1 MLRIGGNIMDN
12 NENKTK
18 GAVQISDDVIS
29 LIATT
34 ATMEVDGV
42 AQTAVN
48 MVGNIIDKLKNTSK
62 GVSVAVNEGKVSVD
76 VNIIVYYEYN
86 IQEVA
91 KKVQNNIKSVL
102 ETMTCMETDVVN
114 VNVVGIEAKKEKS
127 EKRA

>member
-1 MLRIGGNIMDN
+1 MDN

-102 ETMTCMETDVVN
+102 ETMTCMETDMVN

-127 EKRA
+127 EKRAWLKE

>member
-1 MLRIGGNIMDN
+1 MLRIGGNTMDN

-102 ETMTCMETDVVN
+102 ETMTCMETDMVN

>member
-114 VNVVGIEAKKEKS
+114 VNVVGIEAKKEKN

>member
-1 MLRIGGNIMDN
+1 MDN

-102 ETMTCMETDVVN
+102 ETMTCMETDMVN